1 MASKKSECVKVVVR
15 CRPMSE
21 KETREGNQR
30 AVRMEI
36 ARGSVQIRNPKS
48 RSDER
53 QKEFTFDA
61 IYDWNSRQ
69 MDLYNETFQ
78 PIVESVLEGYNGTIF
93 AYGQTGTGKTYTME
107 GLRNDPD
114 QRGVIPNSFDHIF
127 THIARSHD
135 QQYLVRASYL
145 EIYQEE
151 VRDLLS
157 KDQKKRL
164 ELRERPDTGVYV
176 KDLSSFVTKGVK
188 EIEHVMNVGNQNRSV
203 GRTNMN
209 EHSSRS
215 HAIFIITVEC
225 SEMGADG
232 ENHIRV
238 GKLNLVDLAGSERQ
252 SKTGSE
258 GERFKEATKINLSLS
273 ALGNVIH
280 ALVDGKSSHIP
291 YRDSKLTRLLEDSL
305 GGNAKTVM
313 VATIGPADYNFEE
326 TLTTLRY
333 ANRAKDIKNKPK
345 INEDPKDALLREFQ
359 EEIAKLKGHLAKK
372 GKKKKKKKGRR
383 KQGPN
388 GEIIDEEEDDDEDED
403 EDPAAALKQ
412 QQAELEKNK
421 QALLENTSLVA
432 EERDKL
438 LEEVQKK
445 QGQLKKKQEAR
456 DNIASKIKAMES
468 KLLIGGKNIFDY
480 TSEQQ
485 KRVEEIE
492 RKLAE
497 ERQEERKIQKK
508 LAEEEDSA
516 LEAKETYATKQQ
528 EVDDKTRKL
537 KKLYA
542 KLEAQKDE
550 IVDVQEEH
558 FRERQELLEVQ
569 EELAKELKL
578 KLLILEH
585 FVPLEE
591 SEKIFD
597 RAMYDDEEDKWKL
610 KKLVRAEE
618 QEMMKRPVSALG
630 NKRAV
635 TEYERMAAAVGG
647 NPRYKR
653 ENILLVELD
662 MPNRTTRD
670 YEGPSLA
677 PRVQAALDAALLE
690 EDELTLD
697 AGVMF
702 SGKERPKARRKERSR
717 KKWGQRRAHPS
728 LCILYREASC
738 QPLNDL
744 HSWKRYE
751 CLGLFLRG
759 FQYYSLFKSR
769 DFTVRTH
776 VLQWHRRTNI

>member
-135 QQYLVRASYL
+135 Q
-145 EIYQEE
+145 
-151 VRDLLS
+151 
-157 KDQKKRL
+157 
-164 ELRERPDTGVYV
+164 
-176 KDLSSFVTKGVK
+176 
-188 EIEHVMNVGNQNRSV
+188 
-203 GRTNMN
+203 
-209 EHSSRS
+209 
-215 HAIFIITVEC
+215 
-225 SEMGADG
+225 MGADG